1 MSTPQ
6 TQRARLRSQDDA
18 LWAFEQVE
26 QWKAADPSNAK
37 ELKSHL
43 RKLPAHLQSS
53 GLAQTLMF
61 YASKH
66 PEIAKALCRR
76 LVNKDHVGQGIKVLA
91 QADAATYRLHSRRA
105 MALAGWLKRYAEA
118 TITE

>member
-6 TQRARLRSQDDA
+6 TQRARLRSQEDA
-18 LWAFEQVE
+18 NWAFEQVAT
-26 QWKAADPSNAK
+26 WMAAKPGGEK

-66 PEIAKALCRR
+66 PEIAKALCIR
-76 LVNKDHVGQGIKVLA
+76 LVGQAEIGQAVRALA
-91 QADAATYRLHSRRA
+91 QADAAIYRLHSRRA

-118 TITE
+118 TMGG